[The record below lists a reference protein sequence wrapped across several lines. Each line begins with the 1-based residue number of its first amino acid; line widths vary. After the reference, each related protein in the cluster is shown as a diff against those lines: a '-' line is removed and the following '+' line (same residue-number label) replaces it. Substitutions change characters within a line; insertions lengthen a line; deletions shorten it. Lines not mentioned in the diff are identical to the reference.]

1 MSFDDIAAEFNLDDL
16 CPEIDNQLQGDFI
29 DILGNNE
36 FELGIFPEEDPDIDS
51 NFIITC
57 EFTEA
62 SGSINSSQVEQ
73 VKLKVTDALKNMIG
87 ERWGEIQDNFS
98 GVTIY
103 FNDDQY

>member
-36 FELGIFPEEDPDIDS
+36 FELGIFPEEDPNNDS

-57 EFTEA
+57 EFMEA

-73 VKLKVTDALKNMIG
+73 VKLKVTDALKNIRNLNRLIL
-87 ERWGEIQDNFS
+87 ETTSLIKRS
-98 GVTIY
+98 
-103 FNDDQY
+103 QYVGLM